1 MKLRAVPSL
10 LFRISLLAA
19 LCSIASGQAKTAA
32 PPARIQGYSADVA
45 GVQDGAAV
53 SGKIYFMPDKLR
65 MEQNAGGTKTILIL
79 DRKQKMMWILN
90 TGEKTY
96 GEVDL
101 SNPAV
106 AINMPFPDE
115 TGKPCIPMRA
125 TTCIDA
131 GRELINDRQCDR
143 WEVTASDGEKTVKTT
158 IWIDPTLGAP
168 IRWKNETGDH
178 YDLSNIKPG
187 PQQDTLFQLPEGY
200 KKNSA

>member
-53 SGKIYFMPDKLR
+53 GGKIYFMPDKLR
-65 MEQNAGGTKTILIL
+65 MEQNAGGKKTILIL

-90 TGEKTY
+90 TVEKTY
-96 GEVDL
+96 GEADL

-115 TGKPCIPMRA
+115 TGKPCIQLCAPTRMH
-125 TTCIDA
+125 A
-131 GRELINDRQCDR
+131 GRELINARHNDH
-143 WEVTASDGEKTVKTT
+143 S
-158 IWIDPTLGAP
+158 
-168 IRWKNETGDH
+168 TG
-178 YDLSNIKPG
+178 
-187 PQQDTLFQLPEGY
+187 T
-200 KKNSA
+200 